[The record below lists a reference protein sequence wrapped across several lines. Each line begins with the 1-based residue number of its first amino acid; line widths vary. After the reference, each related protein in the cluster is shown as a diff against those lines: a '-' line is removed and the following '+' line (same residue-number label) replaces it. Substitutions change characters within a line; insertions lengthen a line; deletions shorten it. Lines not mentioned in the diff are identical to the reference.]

1 MRISDWSSDV
11 CSSDLRT
18 SNVGDR
24 KEGNVNRGADIATGA
39 GAGKEAAKDQDR
51 AITLRA
57 MIAARRE
64 TPRPTTVSV
73 REAMSKAAKANG
85 ISRAS
90 DRGAER
96 RKARPAPR
104 TSLSSHPWRSF
115 SRT

>member
-1 MRISDWSSDV
+1 MALDYTD
-11 CSSDLRT
+11 RT

-24 KEGNVNRGADIATGA
+24 KEVNENRGADIATGA

-85 ISRAS
+85 ISRGP

-96 RKARPAPR
+96 GSEDGETGPQSGR
-104 TSLSSHPWRSF
+104 TKWRLCW
-115 SRT
+115 RY